1 MFGPMRLAAQHL
13 RRSSRVTSK
22 SSTLIWHGQRF
33 TTSKVNFFSSN
44 SRILSDSVQKA
55 NVICAQP
62 LIVKADPTSIVAGI
76 AIVGALFGMGKMIWS
91 ASSSSAGEAKP
102 FVCKDISQSEMALF
116 FTELTAATKDLFNQL
131 PEIESAMRKYLKD
144 NNQELNDA
152 EFHQAKLSQL
162 YQMMES
168 IEHQI
173 VASRQWSRQCIQNAL
188 EKYAQDAEILKL
200 QEDLNSLMLSY
211 DKSQDDTDC
220 SGVFFTSVFPAP
232 VEIPDELTADK
243 TLDILKEIV
252 ASMEKAMV
260 DMLAHARAE
269 GITDVEKAMK
279 EFQSLYMEHVE
290 HMTQAQMKACGIS
303 QQIFTAALQKY
314 HAEDELFRLKVQK
327 IYAQQAKAYVHALDK
342 FIVKD
347 HCANIQFNG

>member
-200 QEDLNSLMLSY
+200 QEDLNSLMLS
-211 DKSQDDTDC
+211 
-220 SGVFFTSVFPAP
+220 VFPAP

-327 IYAQQAKAYVHALDK
+327 IYAQQAKAFQKMGIPA
-342 FIVKD
+342 D
-347 HCANIQFNG
+347 H